1 MDATREIEYK
11 MEERLSKNTCCSNIN
26 TKKEIPSFL
35 EVKDEKSSH
44 NRRKVMSKL
53 IKHVLENN
61 KDVKIE
67 SALGDGS
74 SMIVMRNSNTHDKI
88 KRSNLQSRLERIW
101 SSH

>member
-74 SMIVMRNSNTHDKI
+74 SMIVMRNIGRTKPPLRPLRVEIHKA
-88 KRSNLQSRLERIW
+88 NLVNI
-101 SSH
+101 